1 MPSSFVE
8 VALPLPVDQTYT
20 YLIPDGLS
28 DAAVP
33 GRRVMVPFGRRGNL
47 RGFVVGRP
55 ESCEFKQ
62 LKEVSEFL
70 DDGPVLGPDVLAL
83 CRFISRYYGC
93 SFGEALDAA
102 LPSGV
107 KHGRAARTVAHAEL
121 AVTPEKALEEAEELP
136 DRQAKQARILR
147 LLAGEKTA
155 IPLTRVLSK
164 AVASRS
170 PADTLVKKGLIRIK
184 RIRLDIDPLNQP
196 AATKKTPPEPT
207 EEQSASIRAIK
218 SALADEIFAVF
229 LLFGITGSGKT
240 EVYLQ
245 AIEECRRR
253 GRQAII
259 LVPEIA
265 LTPQTVR
272 RFRSRFDRVA
282 VLHSAQSEAER
293 RRWWQATQAGRVDV
307 VVGPRSAVFAPVPN
321 LGLIVVD
328 EEHDSSFKQ
337 GRAPRYHAR
346 DVAVVRA
353 REASASVILG
363 SATPAL
369 ESYHNALSG
378 KYRMLRLTARVGG
391 GSLPPVEIIDMGK
404 EMDEVK
410 RFTHFSRRLRAVV
423 TESMQRGEQAML
435 FLNRRGFTTILSC
448 RRCGE
453 SLECE
458 HCSVTLTYHQ
468 GHGRA
473 VCHLCGYERRV
484 PPDCP
489 ACHQPG
495 LKHRGFGTEKVES
508 EISMLY
514 PESRVARM
522 DSDTMTT
529 RDSYEQVLS
538 KVGRGEV
545 DILVGTQMI
554 AKGLHF
560 TGITAVGVVDA
571 DTSLR
576 LPDFRAA
583 ERTFQLIAQVSGRT
597 GRGEKG
603 GRVVVQ
609 TFRAGQPA
617 LLAAAKHDY
626 LAFAEEEL
634 RQRKAFG
641 YPPFGRILLAVI
653 QGKKLPSV
661 KKRAMEVA
669 DLLRK
674 ELNAQAAQVLGPA
687 IPPIERVKERF
698 RRQVVVKAKG
708 PAEVQRAVSL
718 LRGRRS
724 GGRQGVEVIL
734 DVDPTSMM

>member
-1 MPSSFVE
+1 MPPALVE

-20 YLIPDGLS
+20 YLIPEGLEE
-28 DAAVP
+28 AAVP
-33 GRRVMVPFGRRGNL
+33 GRRVMVPFGRRGEM

-55 ESCEFKQ
+55 ESCTFKK
-62 LKEVSEFL
+62 LKQVTAFL
-70 DDGPVLGPDVLAL
+70 DDGPVLAPDVLAL

-107 KHGRAARTVAHAEL
+107 KHGRAARSVAHAEL
-121 AVTPEKALEEAEELP
+121 AVPPERALEIAEELP

-147 LLAGEKTA
+147 LLAKERKA
-155 IPLTRVLSK
+155 VPLPQVLSK
-164 AVASRS
+164 AVSSRS
-170 PADTLVKKGLIRIK
+170 PAETLMKKGFIRLK
-184 RIRLDIDPLNQP
+184 RIRLETDPLNEP
-196 AATKKTPPEPT
+196 AATKEAPHDPT
-207 EEQSASIRAIK
+207 EEQSASIRAIGG
-218 SALADEIFAVF
+218 AIADEVFAVF

-293 RRWWQATQAGRVDV
+293 RRWWKATQAGRVDV

-353 REASASVILG
+353 REANASVILG

-369 ESYHNALSG
+369 ESYHNALTG

-391 GSLPPVEIIDMGK
+391 GSLPPVEIIDMGR

-410 RFTHFSRRLRAVV
+410 RFTHFSRRLRAVL
-423 TESMQRGEQAML
+423 TESMKRGEQAML

-458 HCSVTLTYHQ
+458 NCSVTLTYHQ
-468 GHGRA
+468 GHDRA
-473 VCHLCGYERRV
+473 ICHLCGYERRV

-489 ACHQPG
+489 ACRQPG

-508 EISMLY
+508 EISALY

-529 RDSYEQVLS
+529 RDSYEQVLD

-597 GRGEKG
+597 GRGERG

-661 KKRAMEVA
+661 KKRAMEVV
-669 DLLRK
+669 DILRS
-674 ELNAQAAQVLGPA
+674 ELDSGAARVLGPA

-698 RRQVVVKAKG
+698 RRQVVVKANG
-708 PAEVQRAVSL
+708 PAEVQRAVAL

>member
-1 MPSSFVE
+1 MAPSLVE
-8 VALPLPVDQTYT
+8 VAVPLPVDQTFT
-20 YLIPDGLS
+20 YLIPLGQEE
-28 DAAVP
+28 AAVP
-33 GRRVMVPFGRRGNL
+33 GRRVLVPFGRKGAI

-55 ESCEFKQ
+55 RSTKVPG
-62 LKEVSEFL
+62 LKEVVEFL

-93 SFGEALDAA
+93 SLGEALDAA

-107 KHGRAARTVAHAEL
+107 KHGRAARTVSHAEL
-121 AVTPEKALEEAEELP
+121 VVSPEEATKEAEELP
-136 DRQAKQARILR
+136 DRHAKRARILR
-147 LLAGEKTA
+147 LLARATGPV
-155 IPLTRVLSK
+155 PLAPMLSR
-164 AVASRS
+164 AGASRS
-170 PADTLVKKGLIRIK
+170 PADTLVRQGLIRL
-184 RIRLDIDPLNQP
+184 RGIRLDRDPLNEP
-196 AATKKTPPEPT
+196 ALDKKTPPEPT
-207 EEQSASIRAIK
+207 DEQNAAIREIGDAIASD
-218 SALADEIFAVF
+218 LFAVF

-240 EVYLQ
+240 EVYLR
-245 AIEECRRR
+245 AIEDCRKR
-253 GRQAII
+253 GRQAIV

-282 VLHSAQSEAER
+282 VLHSAQPEAER
-293 RRWWQATQAGRVDV
+293 RRWWKATQAGRVDV
-307 VVGPRSAVFAPVPN
+307 VIGPRSAIFAPVPN

-337 GRAPRYHAR
+337 GRTPRYHAR

-353 REASASVILG
+353 RESKATVILG

-369 ESYHNALSG
+369 ESYHNTMTG

-391 GSLPPVEIIDMGK
+391 GSLPPVEIVDMGR

-410 RFTHFSRRLRAVV
+410 RFTHFSRRLRAIVS
-423 TESMQRGEQAML
+423 ESISRGEQAML
-435 FLNRRGFTTILSC
+435 FLNRRGFSTLLVC

-458 HCSVTLTYHQ
+458 NCSVTLTYHQ
-468 GHGRA
+468 GHDRA
-473 VCHLCGYERRV
+473 VCHLCGFERRV

-489 ACHQPG
+489 ACQQPG
-495 LKHRGFGTEKVES
+495 LKHRGFGTEKVEA
-508 EISMLY
+508 EISTLY
-514 PESRVARM
+514 PQSRVARM

-529 RDSYEQVLS
+529 RDSYEEVLGR
-538 KVGRGEV
+538 VGRGEL

-583 ERTFQLIAQVSGRT
+583 ERTFQLIAQVAGRT
-597 GRGEKG
+597 GRGKLG

-617 LLAAAKHDY
+617 LEAAAAHDY

-634 RQRKAFG
+634 RQRRAFG
-641 YPPFGRILLAVI
+641 YPPFGRILLAVV
-653 QGKKLPSV
+653 QGKKLPAV
-661 KKRAMEVA
+661 MKRAEEVV
-669 DLLRK
+669 DLLKSHLDSSRV
-674 ELNAQAAQVLGPA
+674 QILGPA
-687 IPPIERVKERF
+687 IPPIERVKDRF
-698 RRQVVVKAKG
+698 RRQVVLKAKS
-708 PAEVQRAVSL
+708 PTEIQRAVSL
-718 LRGRRS
+718 LRGRRT
-724 GGRQGVEVIL
+724 GGRRGVEVIL
-734 DVDPTSMM
+734 DVDPTGMM